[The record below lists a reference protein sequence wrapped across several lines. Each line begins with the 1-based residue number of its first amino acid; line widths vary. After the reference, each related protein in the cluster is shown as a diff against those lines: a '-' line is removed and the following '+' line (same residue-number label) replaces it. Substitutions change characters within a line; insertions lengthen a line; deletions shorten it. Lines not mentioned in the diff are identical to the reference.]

1 MLLSV
6 FILYKSAIDNE
17 DFSEISDH
25 SGITYS
31 ILKINPKSGSS
42 IKIKKNV
49 IYNLYGSCFSLGGFT
64 KIILYN
70 EREYFIL
77 KEKEKNDFLFSIYN
91 EVSLSIVKE
100 DDQLSKKV
108 FSLIENNTIQLEKN
122 NLLSLCDY
130 ENISSI
136 FKQTEDRKIS
146 KDNHPSNDVSM
157 NENNREIQIID
168 ITSNLTKN
176 IKKKTNTSKKNSL
189 LNQIDLKVIKDNTSN
204 STTTKKT
211 RRANKLSEMRETNH
225 TESEKEIRRSKLNN
239 SPNNT
244 VDSEENEEGNEVK
257 RSSKLTKKT
266 AKKKR
271 MVGWREL
278 NGMVQVTE
286 DLQKRPL
293 INLKQSEE
301 IFKNIKKL
309 KPFQNKRIYLHNNT
323 PDAVKNLIE
332 TSGGKLINNVE
343 NCDCIVICEKSNQK
357 LISSM
362 KKKGIICYSKQSIL
376 DALKNEKTLEL
387 EKYTKIYIG
396 MLFKVDTKK
405 CKSV

>member
-1 MLLSV
+1 MLSSV
-6 FILYKSAIDNE
+6 FVLYKSAIDNE
-17 DFSEISDH
+17 DFSEISDQ

-31 ILKINPKSGSS
+31 ILKINAKTGSS

-49 IYNLYGSCFSLGGFT
+49 IYNLFGSCFSLGGFT
-64 KIILYN
+64 KIFLYH

-100 DDQLSKKV
+100 NDQLSKKV
-108 FSLIENNTIQLEKN
+108 FSLIENNTIRLEKN

-130 ENISSI
+130 KSLSCIL
-136 FKQTEDRKIS
+136 KQSEETKIE
-146 KDNHPSNDVSM
+146 KDCHPSNDVNM
-157 NENNREIQIID
+157 NENNREVQIID
-168 ITSNLTKN
+168 ITSNTNKN

-189 LNQIDLKVIKDNTSN
+189 LNQIDLKLIID
-204 STTTKKT
+204 TTTDSTMAKKT
-211 RRANKLSEMRETNH
+211 RRANKLAEMRETNH
-225 TESEKEIRRSKLNN
+225 IESEKEIRRSKVNN

-244 VDSEENEEGNEVK
+244 IDSEENEEGNEVK
-257 RSSKLTKKT
+257 RSSNSNKKT
-266 AKKKR
+266 AKKR
-271 MVGWREL
+271 RIVGWREL
-278 NGMVQVTE
+278 NGMVQVT
-286 DLQKRPL
+286 DDIQKRPL

-332 TSGGKLINNVE
+332 TSGGKIINNVE
-343 NCDCIVICEKSNQK
+343 NGDCIVICEKSNQK
-357 LISSM
+357 LINSM

-376 DALKNEKTLEL
+376 DALRNEKTLEL
-387 EKYTKIYIG
+387 EKYT
-396 MLFKVDTKK
+396 V
-405 CKSV
+405 V